1 MQPTVFFEG
10 ELCYTMWMEMKVAD
24 PVLESPGTDECTHRH
39 CTGCQWTSGVPRWG
53 KKSSGKDLT
62 LISPVMN
69 GSRIVTDATVLK
81 IFPYELVFTGNIKSS
96 FTGNINAFNRSSL

>member
-1 MQPTVFFEG
+1 
-10 ELCYTMWMEMKVAD
+10 
-24 PVLESPGTDECTHRH
+24 
-39 CTGCQWTSGVPRWG
+39 
-53 KKSSGKDLT
+53 
-62 LISPVMN
+62 MN